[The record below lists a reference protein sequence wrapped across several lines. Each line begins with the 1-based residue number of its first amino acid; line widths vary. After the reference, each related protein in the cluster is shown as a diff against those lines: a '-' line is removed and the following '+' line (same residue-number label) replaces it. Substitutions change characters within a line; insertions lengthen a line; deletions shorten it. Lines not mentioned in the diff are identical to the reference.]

1 MLRKNKLPLIL
12 SSLIIL
18 LPFLVGIL
26 LRLFCPEVIAS
37 EWSEA
42 ASGGFWN
49 AKITLF
55 LFSTVLFLAV
65 HWICAYFILKD
76 EKNQKQS
83 DKILSLG
90 LWIVP
95 VFSLVGG
102 CTIIEAATGKDFG
115 FGFITQLIFSTMFF
129 ILGNYMPKCK
139 PNHSIGIK
147 LPWTLHSEE
156 NWNKTHRVT
165 GMLWVAGSV
174 TMFLF
179 LMVFESGFVSKI
191 LPILLIMM
199 VGPLL
204 FSVLYYRKQVK
215 EGSVSQIEKGL
226 TSPANRSFTSSSV
239 LGAIIVVIVAV
250 IFISGTIEYRFD
262 EEFLTIK
269 ANYWEDVTVSYAEI
283 DSVEYRENDLIGK
296 RVMGF
301 SSFSILMGEYDNS
314 EFGAYTRYSY
324 SNCKSCVVVRADD
337 RVLVL
342 NKRDETATREFY
354 ETLLTKV
361 KREVE

>member
-18 LPFLVGIL
+18 LPFLVGVL
-26 LRLFCPEVIAS
+26 LRLFCPEVISS
-37 EWSEA
+37 EWSD
-42 ASGGFWN
+42 SLNGSFWN
-49 AKITLF
+49 AKIALF
-55 LFSTVLFLAV
+55 LFSTLLFLAV

-76 EKNQKQS
+76 EKNQTQS

-95 VFSLVGG
+95 VFSLIGG

-115 FGFITQLIFSTMFF
+115 FGFIAQLIFSTMFF

-139 PNHSIGIK
+139 PNQSIGIK

-156 NWNKTHRVT
+156 NWCKTHRVT
-165 GMLWVAGSV
+165 GMFWVAGSV

-179 LMVFESGFVSKI
+179 LMVFENGFVSKI
-191 LPILLIMM
+191 LPILFIMM
-199 VGPLL
+199 AGPIL

-215 EGSVSQIEKGL
+215 EGSVSKIEKGL
-226 TSPANRSFTSSSV
+226 LSPANRSFTSSSV

-250 IFISGTIEYRFD
+250 IFISGTIEYRFN
-262 EEFLTIK
+262 EESLTIK
-269 ANYWEDVTVSYAEI
+269 ANYWENATVSYAEI
-283 DSVEYRENDLIGK
+283 DSVEYRENDLVGK

-342 NKRDETATREFY
+342 NKKDETATKELY
-354 ETLLTKV
+354 ETLLLKTK
-361 KREVE
+361 

>member
-1 MLRKNKLPLIL
+1 M
-12 SSLIIL
+12 
-18 LPFLVGIL
+18 PFLVGIL

-37 EWSEA
+37 EWSKTTI
-42 ASGGFWN
+42 GGFWN

-55 LFSTVLFLAV
+55 LFSTLLFLAV

-76 EKNQKQS
+76 EKNQTQS

-95 VFSLVGG
+95 VFSLIGG

-115 FGFITQLIFSTMFF
+115 FAFITQLIVSTMFF

-156 NWNKTHRVT
+156 NWCKTHRVT
-165 GMLWVAGSV
+165 GMFWVAGSV

-199 VGPLL
+199 VGPIL
-204 FSVLYYRKQVK
+204 FSVLYYRKQIK
-215 EGSVSQIEKGL
+215 EGSVSKIEKGL
-226 TSPANRSFTSSSV
+226 TSPTNRSFTSSSL

-262 EEFLTIK
+262 EESLTIK
-269 ANYWEDVTVSYAEI
+269 ANYWENATVNYAEI
-283 DSVEYRENDLIGK
+283 DSVEYRESDLAGR
-296 RVMGF
+296 RVIGF

-324 SNCKSCVVVRADD
+324 NTCKSCVIVRVDD

-342 NKRDETATREFY
+342 NQKEEDATKRLY
-354 ETLLTKV
+354 ETLLSKL
-361 KREVE
+361 K